1 MAANTQGV
9 ELEQKPD
16 QSVPLV
22 YQCQLHVTFERPAR
36 NRLSIGKS
44 NNWKCRKRMPKM
56 KQKVKR
62 WETLPTMKDNRHF
75 LPSSS
80 ARTRPDVLHLIY
92 VKCLKI
98 MLKSWTFL
106 EFLCES
112 TRMKTNDAQ
121 SNLACIERDAR
132 PKTEPVAKNGR
143 IETPGSCL

>member
-1 MAANTQGV
+1 M
-9 ELEQKPD
+9 
-16 QSVPLV
+16 
-22 YQCQLHVTFERPAR
+22 
-36 NRLSIGKS
+36 
-44 NNWKCRKRMPKM
+44 
-56 KQKVKR
+56 
-62 WETLPTMKDNRHF
+62 PTMKDNRHF

-80 ARTRPDVLHLIY
+80 ARTRPDVLHLID

-98 MLKSWTFL
+98 MLKSRTFL
-106 EFLCES
+106 ELVCES